1 MRPPLA
7 FLYATLWFPIS
18 LPAMI
23 GASWSPGTGYFD
35 APVMVPIEEVL
46 GSVQDVVRVV
56 EGSPGG

>member
-7 FLYATLWFPIS
+7 FLYAMPWFPIS

-23 GASWSPGTGYFD
+23 GASWSHGTGYFD

-46 GSVQDVVRVV
+46 GSVQDVVQVV